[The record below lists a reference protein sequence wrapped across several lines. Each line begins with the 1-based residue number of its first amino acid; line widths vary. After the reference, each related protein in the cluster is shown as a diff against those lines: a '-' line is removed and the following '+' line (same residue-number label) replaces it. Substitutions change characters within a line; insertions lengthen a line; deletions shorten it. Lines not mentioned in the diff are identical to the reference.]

1 MTRNSAL
8 AAALLLSAASACSAG
23 SGIAPLA
30 RGPSA
35 SAPDSPKSGYE
46 LLYGFGAKFNDGYGS
61 FSDLIA
67 VGGTLYGTTEFGGK
81 TTSQCYIG
89 CGTVF
94 SVTASGAER
103 VTYRFTG
110 GGDGYAPLAGL
121 VALGGKLYGTTS
133 LGGSGCPGGCGT
145 VFVLGAGGKPENVF
159 YLFRGGKDGAH
170 PAAGLVVLD
179 GKLYG
184 TTQYGGKR
192 ARLCFDG
199 CGTVFSVS
207 ATGVENVVYRFKGGA
222 DGALPAA
229 RLTAIGGTLYGTTEY
244 GGRTTALCSTGC
256 GTVFALSPSGKKKT
270 LHAFADTTSSA
281 DGAYPA
287 AGVAAMGGQLYGT
300 TIAGG
305 AIGDGTVYSV
315 DESSGAERVLHSF
328 SCCASG
334 SDGQYPYSRLAILDG
349 ALYGTTRNGGA
360 SNVGTIFTLDTSGA
374 ERVLYN
380 FRGKPDAAI
389 PQSGLT
395 LLNGAFYG
403 ATTAGGANSEGAIF
417 KLTP

>member
-1 MTRNSAL
+1 
-8 AAALLLSAASACSAG
+8 LLLCTASACSAG
-23 SGIAPLA
+23 GGISPLA
-30 RGPSA
+30 RVRD
-35 SAPDSPKSGYE
+35 APALQSPANGYG
-46 LLYGFGAKFNDGYGS
+46 LLYGFGAKVNDGYAS
-61 FSDLIA
+61 FSDLLA
-67 VGGTLYGTTEFGGK
+67 AGGTLYGTTEFGGK
-81 TTSQCYIG
+81 TTVQCYIG
-89 CGTVF
+89 CGTIF

-103 VTYRFTG
+103 VTYRFAG
-110 GGDGYAPLAGL
+110 GGDGYAPVAGL
-121 VALGGKLYGTTS
+121 VALGSKLYGTTS

-145 VFVLGAGGKPENVF
+145 VFVLGPGGKPESLL

-192 ARLCFDG
+192 TRLCFDG
-199 CGTVFSVS
+199 CGTVFALS
-207 ATGVENVVYRFKGGA
+207 AKGVEKVVYRFKGGT

-229 RLTAIGGTLYGTTEY
+229 RLTAIRGTLYGTTEY

-270 LHAFADTTSSA
+270 LYAFADTVPSA

-287 AGVAAMGGQLYGT
+287 AGVVAMGGRLYGT

-305 AIGDGTVYSV
+305 AIGDGAVYSV

-328 SCCASG
+328 SCCASS
-334 SDGQYPYSRLAILDG
+334 SDGQYPYSRLTILDG

-360 SNVGTIFTLDTSGA
+360 SNAGTIFTLSTSGA
-374 ERVLYN
+374 ERVLHS
-380 FRGKPDAAI
+380 FGGKPDAAI

-395 LLNGAFYG
+395 SLNGVLYG

-417 KLTP
+417 KLAP